1 MKDAKVRGVKAATV
15 YYANTSNYEQSL
27 DVYVPSVPPPPGPP
41 LPLVVLVVGSA
52 WLGHRSAIYLGTSW
66 WNSAGPMSVART
78 GAVCVCVRHRGAFPQ
93 PPPWYVLVVLLL
105 ITWPVFLPVW
115 PVFLPV
121 WPVFLLVWH
130 LAARG
135 AACHDDM
142 LDDVCTALKWVLAN
156 RSALAQAAPTAAPTD
171 GAAGSGSDFGS
182 SADMLPPLVFGG
194 YSSGAHV
201 ATSLLQR
208 PALLAARGLP
218 PPAEL
223 CDGVLLLSGVLGT
236 RLTAPRT
243 SPLAPALSNLILFT
257 AFGVKAAAALP
268 SPVHDVERSPRLP
281 HLLLGCK
288 HEVFGLPLVEAA
300 FYDVLFCSREVTRRL
315 QALGVPAE
323 LHELP
328 SDHWFMLGSAAL
340 HEALAAALRDRR
352 WPLNSKTESKKELS
366 LSK

>member
-1 MKDAKVRGVKAATV
+1 MAEGLPSVRGVRAATV

-105 ITWPVFLPVW
+105 VMWPVFLPVAC
-115 PVFLPV
+115 LA
-121 WPVFLLVWH
+121 LVWR

-142 LDDVCTALKWVLAN
+142 LDDVCSSLKWVLAN
-156 RSALAQAAPTAAPTD
+156 RSALALAQAAPTAAPTD
-171 GAAGSGSDFGS
+171 GSAGSGSGS
-182 SADMLPPLVFGG
+182 GLGVLPPLVFGG

-288 HEVFGLPLVEAA
+288 HEVFGLPLVEGA

-315 QALGVPAE
+315 RALGVPAE

-352 WPLNSKTESKKELS
+352 WPLNSTTKSKEELNT
-366 LSK
+366 